1 LTNQGFIQEDQIEI
15 FRERVKN
22 VGVSIIDRASGPFE
36 LEIESISA
44 VNIGPDPNAQ
54 ENNDD

>member
-15 FRERVKN
+15 YRERVKN
-22 VGVSIIDRASGPFE
+22 VGISIIDRTSGPFE

-44 VNIGPDPNAQ
+44 VNTGPDPNAR
-54 ENNDD
+54 EGDDD